1 MPIFRPATAPMSDFD
16 ALREA
21 LRVSPDNVP
30 LRAHLAGQLLAAG
43 QAADA
48 EAEYRRALALA
59 PRDAALALG
68 LGEAF
73 LAGGKASEAAV
84 TLEALAEQPGRP
96 ARTLLAWARALHAE
110 GDDRAAARRYRQAV
124 SEDGDLADPAFADAL
139 GLATDAD
146 EAGGPAF
153 AVGGRVRAAADVPDD
168 APRLDAERSD
178 VTFAD
183 VGGMEDLKEE
193 IRRKL
198 IYPLQQPDLYA
209 AYGKRAGGGLLL
221 YGPPGCGKTH
231 LARATAGE
239 VDAAFVPVGL
249 HDVLDMWIGES
260 EKRLH
265 GVFEAARAE
274 APCVLFFDEVDALG
288 ASRSDLRQSGG
299 RHVINQFLS
308 ELDGVDDA
316 NEGVLVLAAT
326 NAPWHLDPAFRRPGR
341 FDEVVF
347 VPPPDRAARA
357 EILALL
363 LRDKPTAALDLGAV
377 ANKTDRFSGAD
388 LKAVVEAAVDRKLDD
403 ALRTGTPAPITTK
416 DLTAAAKRRKPTT
429 ADWFATARNHA
440 LYANESGLYDDVL
453 AYLDRR

>member
-1 MPIFRPATAPMSDFD
+1 MSDFD

-30 LRAHLAGQLLAAG
+30 LRAHLAAQLLAAG
-43 QAADA
+43 HADEA

-59 PRDAALALG
+59 PRDPVLPVGLA
-68 LGEAF
+68 EAF
-73 LAGGKASEAAV
+73 LAQGKTAEAAV

-96 ARTLLAWARALHAE
+96 ARALLVWARALHAE
-110 GDDRAAARRYRQAV
+110 GDDASAARRYQQAV
-124 SEDGDLADPAFADAL
+124 REDAALEDRAFADAL
-139 GLATDAD
+139 GLASSDP
-146 EAGGPAF
+146 EAGPAF
-153 AVGGRVRAAADVPDD
+153 AVGGRLRAAAEVPD
-168 APRLDAERSD
+168 APAAPDTERPG

-183 VGGMEDLKEE
+183 VGGMEALKEE

-198 IYPLQQPDLYA
+198 IYPLQKPDLYA

-239 VDAAFVPVGL
+239 VDAAFLPVGL

-265 GVFEAARAE
+265 GLFEAARE
-274 APCVLFFDEVDALG
+274 QAPCVLFFDEVDALG

-299 RHVINQFLS
+299 RHVINQFLA
-308 ELDGVDDA
+308 EMDGVEAD

-363 LRDKPTAALDLGAV
+363 LRGKPVAGLDLDAV
-377 ANKTDRFSGAD
+377 AKKTEKFSGAD
-388 LKAVVEAAVDRKLDD
+388 LKATVDGAVDLKLDE
-403 ALRTGTPAPITTK
+403 ALRTGTPQPITTR
-416 DLTAAAKRRKPTT
+416 DLVKAAGRRKPTT
-429 ADWFATARNHA
+429 VDWFSTARNHA